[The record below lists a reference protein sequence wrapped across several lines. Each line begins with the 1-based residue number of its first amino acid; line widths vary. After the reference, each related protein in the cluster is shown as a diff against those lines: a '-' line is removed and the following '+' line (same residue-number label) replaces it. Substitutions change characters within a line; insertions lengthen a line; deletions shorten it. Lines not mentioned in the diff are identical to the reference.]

1 MRSIDIVCVNGH
13 VLGDD
18 AMWWGGFWN
27 VDEIYIASVVDMVEK
42 VEARLDEE
50 AGTVIRELRLLG
62 HGTEAGQRIGAD
74 WVDHV
79 EIAAYAADFKKLAGR
94 FANGGWMTLE
104 GCGVGYAI
112 YMMLALSDLVGVPV
126 QGYLATQFY
135 RVPGPEGRS
144 MRCYG
149 GKAKAGP
156 PTFKDEV
163 KQVLKHMPW
172 RSGFGL

>member
-27 VDEIYIASVVDMVEK
+27 VDEIYIASVADMVEK

-62 HGTEAGQRIGAD
+62 HGTEAGQRIG
-74 WVDHV
+74 
-79 EIAAYAADFKKLAGR
+79 
-94 FANGGWMTLE
+94 
-104 GCGVGYAI
+104 
-112 YMMLALSDLVGVPV
+112 
-126 QGYLATQFY
+126 GYLATQFY

-172 RSGFGL
+172 RSGFGM